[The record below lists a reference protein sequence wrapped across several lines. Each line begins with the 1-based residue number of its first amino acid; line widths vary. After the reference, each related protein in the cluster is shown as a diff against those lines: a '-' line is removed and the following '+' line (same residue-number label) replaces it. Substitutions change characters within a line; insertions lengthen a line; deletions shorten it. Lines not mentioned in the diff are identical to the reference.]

1 MSLARA
7 PVFAQFSHLFIHPV
21 LPAAPKCA
29 SSSSP
34 LHLKGATETSL
45 NFMPSKV
52 AWVLMQNEK
61 CHIQHGIARRLP
73 WPACSL
79 EHCFTLHNSCSPAWP
94 QLPWVSPVILG
105 GLIVAWVAQSFSEPS
120 LLLIAHF
127 IPLTPW
133 RVFVTPQAL
142 SVCVG
147 CLVVCSATR
156 SKASHFI
163 YWYWITCGQTSM
175 VWALQFV
182 CMCLRVCRLSFR
194 HVYCWLFVHGAVV
207 RALCS
212 ACFDSEC
219 NIIFSLPASSQ
230 VLNRLRLGY
239 VVVLVTCYTV
249 VIQVL

>member
-163 YWYWITCGQTSM
+163 SDTGLLVGRLPWCGHYSLYVCVCVCVGCHLDMSTVDCLFM
-175 VWALQFV
+175 VLWFV
-182 CMCLRVCRLSFR
+182 
-194 HVYCWLFVHGAVV
+194 
-207 RALCS
+207 LC
-212 ACFDSEC
+212 A
-219 NIIFSLPASSQ
+219 
-230 VLNRLRLGY
+230 
-239 VVVLVTCYTV
+239 VLVLTQN
-249 VIQVL
+249 VI